1 MSLTRY
7 TGAVYGKYGLD
18 LFSGDGRGGATRA
31 DLNARDEFNPAVPLE
46 NLAERA
52 EMMGQ
57 QEDPLFEQALA
68 KGLREQASATVE
80 QVEQSVGLTGA
91 AQVGAVNLALL
102 EQTGQAAMAAHAR
115 RVENER
121 AMLNIQTQ
129 LLGQAGQLR
138 EQRYETNQRHQEFLM
153 QLKAQQDAQPGTGEK
168 LLGAAAGIATAFATG
183 GGSLA
188 LGGAAAAAG
197 GMFAPTAEQG
207 AFLGG
212 AQGRASSAATSQ
224 FGPMAGLQGFFGALG
239 SPPSPAPTATDPDP
253 FDPYNLFGFGA

>member
-7 TGAVYGKYGLD
+7 IGGIYGEAGLD

-91 AQVGAVNLALL
+91 AQVGAVHLALL

-121 AMLNIQTQ
+121 AMLNVQAQ

-153 QLKAQQDAQPGTGEK
+153 QLKAQEDAKRKERTAAIIGGA
-168 LLGAAAGIATAFATG
+168 LSAGAAAMTG
-183 GGSLA
+183 GASLA
-188 LGGAAAAAG
+188 VTGAAAAAQ
-197 GMFAPTAEQG
+197 TAGTQTPKSTP
-207 AFLGG
+207 
-212 AQGRASSAATSQ
+212 AQPNQ
-224 FGPMAGLQGFFGALG
+224 FGPMVNLQGFFGALG
-239 SPPSPAPTATDPDP
+239 NLSSPTSATADPDP

>member
-1 MSLTRY
+1 M
-7 TGAVYGKYGLD
+7 LD
-18 LFSGDGRGGATRA
+18 DIFGSGPGGATLEE
-31 DLNARDEFNPAVPLE
+31 LNARDAVNPAVPLE
-46 NLAERA
+46 NLAQRV
-52 EMMGQ
+52 
-57 QEDPLFEQALA
+57 EDQANQADPIFEQSLA
-68 KGLREQASATVE
+68 KGLREQASATITQTE
-80 QVEQSVGLTGA
+80 QAAGLTGA
-91 AQVGAVNLALL
+91 AQVQASMMAYL

-115 RVENER
+115 KVENER
-121 AMLNIQTQ
+121 ALLGLQAQ

-138 EQRYETNQRHQEFLM
+138 EQRFETNQRHQEFLM
-153 QLKAQQDAQPGTGEK
+153 QLKAQQDQIPGTGEK

-253 FDPYNLFGFGA
+253 FDPYNLFGFGV